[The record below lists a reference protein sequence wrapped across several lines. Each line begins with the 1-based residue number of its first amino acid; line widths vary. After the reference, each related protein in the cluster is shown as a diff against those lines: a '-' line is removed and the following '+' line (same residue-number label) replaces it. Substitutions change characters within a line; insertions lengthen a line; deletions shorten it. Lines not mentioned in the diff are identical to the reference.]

1 MFTIGKLFH
10 LTHVVEDLEAVDAW
24 YDEIFAVDRF
34 YKGFEKAATRH
45 ASLVVISDIVMEPVQ
60 LAYEVPGADAT
71 PIGKFRTRY
80 GQHYHSIAWYADDVA
95 DGLSRFDAA
104 GIRLYD
110 VKGRQVTP
118 ERPSP
123 AIWTHPKDTHALLEF
138 APNGDYARDPRLKAG
153 FSDATWREHP
163 LGIQR
168 TSHVTVIFAD
178 LAQAD
183 TVYLDALG
191 GRLLHEEDVA
201 GRRRSRYYAIGE
213 DSVVEAAQPLS
224 ADSPEGRELA
234 THGEGVFSATFATSD
249 LAKATAFLESKDQR
263 LVHDDDGGPSVVLE
277 PDVAFGMRIE
287 LSERRIPGDD
297 RR

>member
-1 MFTIGKLFH
+1 MFKIGKLFH
-10 LTHVVEDLEAVDAW
+10 LTHVVEDLDAVDAW
-24 YDEIFAVDRF
+24 YDEIFAVERF
-34 YKGFEKAATRH
+34 YKGYEKAATRH
-45 ASLVVISDIVMEPVQ
+45 ASLLVISDIVMEPVQ
-60 LAYEVPGADAT
+60 LAYEVPGADQT

-80 GQHYHSIAWYADDVA
+80 GQHYHSIAWYADDVP
-95 DGLSRFDAA
+95 DGLTRFDGA

-118 ERPSP
+118 ERPST

-138 APNGDYARDPRLKAG
+138 APTGDYARDPRLKPD
-153 FSDATWREHP
+153 FTDARWRDHP
-163 LGIQR
+163 LGLQR
-168 TSHVTVIFAD
+168 TSHVTVLFAD
-178 LAQAD
+178 LANAD
-183 TVYLDALG
+183 TVYRDALG

-213 DSVVEAAQPLS
+213 DSVVEAAQPLA
-224 ADSPEGRELA
+224 ADSPEGRELE

-249 LAKATAFLESKDQR
+249 LAKATSFLESKGQR
-263 LVHDDDGGPSVVLE
+263 LVNDTDGAPSIVLE

-297 RR
+297 R

>member
-1 MFTIGKLFH
+1 MFKIGKLFH
-10 LTHVVEDLEAVDAW
+10 LTHVVEDLDAVDAW
-24 YDEIFAVDRF
+24 YDDIFAVERF

-60 LAYEVPGADAT
+60 LAYEVEGADGT

-80 GQHYHSIAWYADDVA
+80 GQHYHSIAWYADDVP
-95 DGLSRFDAA
+95 DGLARFAGA

-110 VKGRQVTP
+110 VKGRQVTL

-138 APNGDYARDPRLKAG
+138 APTGDYARDPRLKSG
-153 FSDATWREHP
+153 FSDAAWRNHP

-168 TSHVTVIFAD
+168 TSHVTVLFAD
-178 LAQAD
+178 LADAD
-183 TVYLDALG
+183 TVYRDALG
-191 GRLLHEEDVA
+191 GRLIHEEDVA

-213 DSVVEAAQPLS
+213 DSVVEAAQPL
-224 ADSPEGRELA
+224 AAGSPEGRELDQN
-234 THGEGVFSATFATSD
+234 GEGVFAATFATSD
-249 LAKATAFLESKDQR
+249 LAKATAFLESRGQR
-263 LVHDDDGGPSVVLE
+263 VTRDDDGGASVVLE

-287 LSERRIPGDD
+287 LSERRVPGDT
-297 RR
+297 R